1 MLLQGFRGVGGAL
14 YAAPMTDT
22 TTDST
27 AFGKNDLVLYEL
39 RNGVATITLN
49 RPSAANAQ
57 DRAVTYALDEAF
69 SRFATDD
76 NAAVAILRGEG
87 KHFSSGHDTS
97 PHADF
102 TTNFPLRT
110 LWWEHKS
117 MATAEGI
124 MAFEEEAWLGMCFRW
139 RELPKPTI
147 ALVTGACI
155 GGGLALAWA
164 CDFIVASTDAFF
176 SDPVLTMGCPGIEF
190 FCHPYALGT
199 RRAKEFLFT
208 GERLPAQ
215 RAYELGM
222 VNHVWERDEI
232 VEQTT
237 KLAERIAERSRFALA
252 LAKKAVNV
260 AEEGMG
266 LRTGIEHAFAL
277 HSLSHAHNLHTC
289 GMAVQVMD
297 PKALR
302 KASE

>member
-1 MLLQGFRGVGGAL
+1 MTDATPTPTEPA
-14 YAAPMTDT
+14 AAPAD
-22 TTDST
+22 
-27 AFGKNDLVLYEL
+27 GLVLYEVA
-39 RNGVATITLN
+39 NHVATITLN

-57 DRAVTYALDEAF
+57 DGALTYALDEAF
-69 SRFATDD
+69 TRFAQDD
-76 NAAVAILRGEG
+76 DAAVAILRGEG
-87 KHFSSGHDTS
+87 KHFSSGHDTG
-97 PHADF
+97 PTADF
-102 TTNFPLRT
+102 TTEFPLRT

-117 MATAEGI
+117 FDNAEGL
-124 MAFEEEAWLGMCFRW
+124 MAYESEAWVGMCFRW
-139 RELPKPTI
+139 RELPKPVI
-147 ALVTGACI
+147 ALVTGACV

-190 FCHPYALGT
+190 FCHPYALGP
-199 RRAKEFLFT
+199 RRAREFLYT

-232 VEQTT
+232 TEQTT
-237 KLAERIAERSRFALA
+237 RLAERIAERSRFALA
-252 LAKKAVNV
+252 LTKKSINM

-277 HSLSHAHNLHTC
+277 HTLSHAHNLHTC
-289 GMAVQVMD
+289 GFPVQVMD
-297 PKALR
+297 PKVLR